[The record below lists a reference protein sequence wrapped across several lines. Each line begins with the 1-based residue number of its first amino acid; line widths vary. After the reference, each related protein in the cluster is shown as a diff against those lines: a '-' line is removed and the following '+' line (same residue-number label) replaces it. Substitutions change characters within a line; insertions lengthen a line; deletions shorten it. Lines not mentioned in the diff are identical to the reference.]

1 MYSRFVD
8 LVIEGEIINRNVCQN
23 RFVEEINEMPDQVT
37 NDHPHQAAESLQA
50 LILLRMMDNH
60 DQNTRNQTASESNVE
75 DDNGENSDG
84 EFDLEEIMISY

>member
-23 RFVEEINEMPDQVT
+23 RFVEEINEMPDQ
-37 NDHPHQAAESLQA
+37 
-50 LILLRMMDNH
+50 
-60 DQNTRNQTASESNVE
+60 TASESNVE